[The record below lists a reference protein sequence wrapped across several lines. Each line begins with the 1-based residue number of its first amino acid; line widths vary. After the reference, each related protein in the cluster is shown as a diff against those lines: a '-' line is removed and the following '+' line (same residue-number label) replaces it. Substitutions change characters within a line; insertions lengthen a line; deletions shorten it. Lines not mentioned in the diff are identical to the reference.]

1 MIKSFRRKV
10 KRPIARPPI
19 HPGEILREDV
29 FPALS
34 LSVSEAARRLGVSRQ
49 QLHRILACTHPITVE
64 MALRIGRLVGNGPDL
79 WLRMQQNHDLWR
91 TERGLRGELEKITPA
106 QTVHTETV

>member
-1 MIKSFRRKV
+1 MTEFGV
-10 KRPIARPPI
+10 KRPLERPPI

-29 FPALS
+29 FPALG

-49 QLHRILACTHPITVE
+49 QLPRILACTHPITVE
-64 MALRIGRLVGNGPDL
+64 MALRIGRLVGNGPAL

-91 TERGLRGELEKITPA
+91 TEQGLRSELERIA
-106 QTVHTETV
+106 LAETVHTV